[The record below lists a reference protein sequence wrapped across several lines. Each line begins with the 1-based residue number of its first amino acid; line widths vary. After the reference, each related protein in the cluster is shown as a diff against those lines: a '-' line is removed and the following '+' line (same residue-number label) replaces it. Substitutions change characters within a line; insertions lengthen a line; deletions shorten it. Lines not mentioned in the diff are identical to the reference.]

1 MIKQEPRTFAWIDL
15 VWLVFLLGLAA
26 LDPILEIHK
35 QVTLLAIGLFQI
47 FERQFIRVAGPRG
60 GAYSVLVKIL
70 LATLLVS
77 HTGGMNSSYYPIYYL
92 PVITAAMDF
101 GALATLL
108 WTALAAL
115 AYCSHL
121 YPYFQSYAQPD
132 GGAGGGLGDIFASLA
147 YNIDLTELA
156 IRNLFFFLAA
166 VVVNRFVIENR
177 RQAQRYQ
184 ALAEDLADTN
194 RRLEQAQAEARRTE
208 RLAALGQLSAGLAHE
223 VRNPLGVI
231 KGSAEMLN
239 KRLKPDEPLASELA
253 GNISS
258 EVNRLNALV
267 TRFLDFARP
276 SLLEKRP
283 EDIPV
288 LVDRSLKAV
297 HDRWPDAPVQVE
309 RQYASNLPGVPV
321 DADLC
326 EQVFTNLFLNAYEA
340 LAENGGNIRVRI
352 SGGGNASGGYE
363 GSGQGVLVEIED
375 DGPGIPVEL
384 REQIFNPF
392 FTTKK
397 TGTGLGLS
405 IVSKIVDDHG
415 GWIRVADPESGQGKG
430 TCFKVFLPVG
440 TE

>member
-1 MIKQEPRTFAWIDL
+1 MIRQEPRTFAWIDL
-15 VWLVFLLGLAA
+15 VWLVFLTGLAV
-26 LDPILEIHK
+26 LDPILEVHK
-35 QVTLLAIGLFQI
+35 QLTLLGIGVFQI
-47 FERQFIRVAGPRG
+47 FERQFIRLAGPRG
-60 GAYSVLVKIL
+60 PAYSVLVKIL

-108 WTALAAL
+108 WTGLASL

-121 YPYFQSYAQPD
+121 LPFLQSYALPD
-132 GGAGGGLGDIFASLA
+132 GSTASGFSNILSSLA
-147 YNIDLTELA
+147 YEVDLTELA

-166 VVVNRFVIENR
+166 VVVNRFVMENR
-177 RQAQRYQ
+177 RQAHRYQ
-184 ALAEDLADTN
+184 SLAEALADTN
-194 RRLEQAQAEARRTE
+194 RRLEEAQAEARRTE

-231 KGSAEMLN
+231 KGSAEMLS
-239 KRLKPDEPLASELA
+239 KRLKSDEPLTSELA
-253 GNISS
+253 ANISS

-276 SLLEKRP
+276 SQLEKLP
-283 EDIPV
+283 QDIPA

-297 HDRWPDAPVQVE
+297 HDRWPEAPVAVE
-309 RQYASNLPGVPV
+309 RQYASNLPAVPV
-321 DADLC
+321 DAELC

-340 LAENGGNIRVRI
+340 LADGGGHIRVAISKGGNPPA
-352 SGGGNASGGYE
+352 ASQV
-363 GSGQGVLVEIED
+363 SSQGVLIEVED
-375 DGPGIPVEL
+375 DGPGISPEL
-384 REQIFNPF
+384 RDQIFNPF

-405 IVSKIVDDHG
+405 IVSKIVNDHR
-415 GWIRVADPESGQGKG
+415 GWIRVANAQSKEGKG
-430 TCFKVFLPVG
+430 TCFRVFLPLQ
-440 TE
+440 